1 MSFYKLQELNRLFL
15 LYILILFSSIQMLGK
30 TMTIRIQNQTQF
42 DVLHSMLDSMVLS
55 YDFIN
60 VIFDSG
66 KYYFNLDN
74 GINISKN
81 NNCEITFRGSGEVI
95 LSSSGEDYSKL
106 ESVGSYNKFWYKV
119 PLKKHLDKYSTFQD
133 DEGRIV
139 PLCDTGFLNDSL
151 HTNISLAQIEI
162 VDSVMG
168 AARILVPSECRE
180 MLNHNQEYFQNSQ
193 ICYKSQWAD
202 AYRPILYSDN
212 SYIYFQLNDWL
223 KKNIV
228 NYVTNGYEWGGTY
241 GGTKSQAFFVTNLSL
256 ALRKG
261 QVMWDDKYI
270 YIPQDVKKLHVS
282 RFHKF
287 ASFSNCKNNIS
298 FNNLIFHGSAIAPF
312 VESWSGYSD
321 SLSCDLFSI
330 RKIKSIT
337 FLNCTFTGLGVNVCR
352 GYDSSG
358 ITMKDCGFRENYTDG
373 ILSLNRCEDVI
384 FIGNHVQN
392 TNKIITCK
400 SVFSFNKCLNC
411 AIEDNKFTNVS
422 RTILSIGESVGEDN
436 IRVIGNVVLNTDDFN
451 QYHRRNMS
459 SDTGVL
465 VYGWGGA
472 DCEITNNVVYN
483 IASNHGFHGIMIDE
497 GVGNAAIRNNLM
509 FNIGDECIHNWK
521 LKSQTPLNL
530 NNKLDNN
537 ILFGKV
543 NYCGYDVTLLNNAS
557 YSNNVLQELPVTS
570 HNCIVKA
577 TEFLPNTYLTS
588 SDFKVKGNKVAVPK
602 KIFKRYK
609 SVRNVRDFL
618 TIKR

>member
-1 MSFYKLQELNRLFL
+1 
-15 LYILILFSSIQMLGK
+15 
-30 TMTIRIQNQTQF
+30 
-42 DVLHSMLDSMVLS
+42 
-55 YDFIN
+55 
-60 VIFDSG
+60 VIFESG
-66 KYYFNLDN
+66 KYYFNSDN

-81 NNCEITFRGSGEVI
+81 NNCEIIFSGLGDVV
-95 LSSSGEDYSKL
+95 LSSSGENYLQS
-106 ESVGSYNKFWYKV
+106 ESVESYEKDWYKV
-119 PLKKHLDKYSTFQD
+119 PLKNNLDKYSTFQD

-139 PLCDTGFLNDSL
+139 PLCDTGFMNDSL
-151 HTNISLAQIEI
+151 HTNISSSQTEV
-162 VDSVMG
+162 VDSAGGIV
-168 AARILVPSECRE
+168 RILVPSECKDI
-180 MLNHNQEYFQNSQ
+180 LNRNYDYFQNSQ

-212 SYIYFQLNDWL
+212 SFIYFQLNDWL
-223 KKNIV
+223 KKNIK

-270 YIPQDVKKLHVS
+270 YIPLDVKKLHVS
-282 RFHKF
+282 RFQKF
-287 ASFSNCKNNIS
+287 ASFSNCKGKIS
-298 FNNLIFHGSAIAPF
+298 FNNLNFCGSAIAPF

-321 SLSCDLFSI
+321 SISCDLFSI

-358 ITMKDCGFRENYTDG
+358 IIMEACKFNENYTDG
-373 ILSLNRCEDVI
+373 ILSLNRCKDVI
-384 FIGNHVQN
+384 FKQNQVQN
-392 TNKIITCK
+392 SHKLITCK
-400 SVFSFNKCLNC
+400 SVLSFNRCLNC
-411 AIEDNKFTNVS
+411 AIEDNKFTDVS
-422 RTILSIGESVGEDN
+422 RTILSLGESQGEDN
-436 IRVIGNVVLNTDDFN
+436 IRVTGNIVCNTDDFN

-472 DCEITNNVVYN
+472 DCEITNNVVFN

-497 GVGNAAIRNNLM
+497 GVGNVAIRNNLF

-521 LKSQTPLNL
+521 LNSQKPLNL
-530 NNKLDNN
+530 NNKLENN
-537 ILFGKV
+537 IFLGKV
-543 NYCGYDVTLLNNAS
+543 NYCGYDVTMPNNAS
-557 YSNNVLQELPVTS
+557 YSNNVLQELPIS
-570 HNCIVKA
+570 NHNCIVKA
-577 TEFLPNTYLTS
+577 TEILPNTYLTT

-602 KIFKRYK
+602 KILKRYK